1 MRASRLLSIVL
12 LLQNRGRMTAQD
24 LASELEVSIR
34 TIYRDVESLSS
45 AGVPI
50 YGEAGHEG
58 GYALV
63 EGYRTR
69 LTGLHEDE
77 ADALALAGLPSA
89 AEDLGLGSVL
99 TVAQLKLDAAMPPA
113 LRQRSG
119 RIRERFHLDASA
131 WYREA
136 EPVPYL
142 TAVAAAVWQAHAVR
156 VRYRRWA
163 EPREVERVLWPIG
176 LVLKSGIW
184 YLVASAGTTESAG
197 SAQSPGAI
205 RTYRVSQI
213 LELTEHGGAFARP
226 TGFDLAEY
234 WRVSLAEFDERRFQ
248 GSATLRLS
256 PEAVHRMED
265 LYGTA
270 VLTSVA
276 ETASLPDEEG
286 WVRASIPIEGMRHA
300 LGEVLK
306 LGWGVEVLEPPELRA
321 LVAETAAELARV
333 HAGNAAHG
341 NAAHRES
348 AVSYTHGNNT
358 VTG

>member
-12 LLQNRGRMTAQD
+12 LLQNRGRMTAD
-24 LASELEVSIR
+24 ALASELEVSVR

-45 AGVPI
+45 AGVPV
-50 YGEAGHEG
+50 YGEPGHEG

-69 LTGLHEDE
+69 LTGLHGDE
-77 ADALALAGLPSA
+77 ADALALSGLPSA
-89 AEDLGLGSVL
+89 AADLGLGSVL
-99 TVAQLKLDAAMPPA
+99 TVAQLKLDAALPPS
-113 LRQRSG
+113 LRERSG

-142 TAVAAAVWQAHAVR
+142 TAVADAVWNARTVK

-163 EPREVERVLWPIG
+163 EPREVDRELSPIG

-184 YLVASAGTTESAG
+184 YLVAAASG
-197 SAQSPGAI
+197 SGAI

-213 LELTEHGGAFARP
+213 LDLREDGGAFDRP
-226 TGFDLAEY
+226 AGFDLAEY
-234 WRVSLAEFDERRFQ
+234 WRVSLTEFDRRRFR
-248 GSATLRLS
+248 GAATLRLS

-270 VLTSVA
+270 VIDSVA
-276 ETASLPDEEG
+276 ATATAPDDEG
-286 WVRASIPIEGMRHA
+286 WVRAVIPIEGLTHA
-300 LGEVLK
+300 VGEVFK
-306 LGWGVEVLEPPELRA
+306 LGWGVEVLEPEELRA
-321 LVAETAAELARV
+321 AVAKTARELADL
-333 HAGNAAHG
+333 H
-341 NAAHRES
+341 E
-348 AVSYTHGNNT
+348 T
-358 VTG
+358 VPDGATETTRQ

>member
-24 LASELEVSIR
+24 LASELEVSVR

-45 AGVPI
+45 AGVPV
-50 YGEAGHEG
+50 YGEPGHEG

-69 LTGLHEDE
+69 LTGLHGDE

-89 AEDLGLGSVL
+89 AADLGLGAVL
-99 TVAQLKLDAAMPPA
+99 TVAQLKLDAALPPS
-113 LRQRSG
+113 LRERSG

-142 TAVAAAVWQAHAVR
+142 TAIADAVWNARTVN

-163 EPREVERVLWPIG
+163 EPREVDRVLSPVG

-184 YLVASAGTTESAG
+184 YLVAAAD
-197 SAQSPGAI
+197 AGAI

-213 LELTEHGGAFARP
+213 LDLHEDGGDFERP

-234 WRVSLAEFDERRFQ
+234 WRASLTEFDRRRFQ
-248 GSATLRLS
+248 GAATIRLS

-270 VLTSVA
+270 VLESVA
-276 ETASLPDEEG
+276 ASATAPDDEG
-286 WVRASIPIEGMRHA
+286 WIRAVLPIEGLTHA
-300 LGEVLK
+300 VGEVFK
-306 LGWGVEVLEPPELRA
+306 LGWGVEVLEPAELRA
-321 LVAETAAELARV
+321 AVAKTARELAELHQDTCDPTRQV
-333 HAGNAAHG
+333 L
-341 NAAHRES
+341 
-348 AVSYTHGNNT
+348 
-358 VTG
+358 

>member
-1 MRASRLLSIVL
+1 MRASRLLSILL
-12 LLQNRGRMTAQD
+12 LLQNRGRMTAQE

-45 AGVPI
+45 AGVPV

-69 LTGLHEDE
+69 LTGLHGDE

-89 AEDLGLGSVL
+89 AADLGLGSVL

-113 LRQRSG
+113 LRERSG

-142 TAVAAAVWQAHAVR
+142 TAVAAAVWRAQPLR
-156 VRYRRWA
+156 VRYRRWS
-163 EPREVERVLWPIG
+163 EPREVERVLHPVG

-184 YLVASAGTTESAG
+184 YLAAAGASDVSTG
-197 SAQSPGAI
+197 PGPI

-213 LELTEHGGAFARP
+213 LDLAEERGTFERP

-234 WRVSLAEFDERRFQ
+234 WRVSLAAFDERRFL
-248 GSATLRLS
+248 GGATVRLS
-256 PEAVHRMED
+256 PEAVRRMED

-270 VLTSVA
+270 VLRAVA
-276 ETASLPDEEG
+276 ETASAPDEEG
-286 WVRASIPIEGMRHA
+286 WVRAVIPIEGLRHA
-300 LGEVLK
+300 VGEVFK
-306 LGWGVEVLEPPELRA
+306 LGWGIEVLDPAELRA
-321 LVAETAAELARV
+321 LVAETARELARL
-333 HAGNAAHG
+333 HG
-341 NAAHRES
+341 PEA
-348 AVSYTHGNNT
+348 
-358 VTG
+358 

>member
-45 AGVPI
+45 AGVPV
-50 YGEAGHEG
+50 YGEPGHEG

-77 ADALALAGLPSA
+77 ADALSLAGLPSA

-99 TVAQLKLDAAMPPA
+99 TVAQLKLDAAMPQA
-113 LRQRSG
+113 LRERSG

-131 WYREA
+131 WYRDA
-136 EPVPYL
+136 DPVPFL
-142 TAVAAAVWQAHAVR
+142 TAIAAAVWEAR
-156 VRYRRWA
+156 TLRLRYRRWA
-163 EPREVERVLWPIG
+163 EPREVERVLRPIG

-184 YLVASAGTTESAG
+184 YLIASAGEG
-197 SAQSPGAI
+197 PI

-213 LELTEHGGAFARP
+213 LELAEDGGTFERP

-234 WRVSLAEFDERRFQ
+234 WKASLAEFDERRFT
-248 GSATLRLS
+248 GTATIRIS
-256 PEAVHRMED
+256 PEARHRMED
-265 LYGTA
+265 LYSTA
-270 VLTSVA
+270 VLDSVA
-276 ETASLPDEEG
+276 ETASEPDESG
-286 WVRASIPIEGMRHA
+286 WVRAVMPIEGVRHA
-300 LGEVLK
+300 LGEVFK
-306 LGWGVEVLEPPELRA
+306 LGWGIEVLDPPELRA
-321 LVAETAAELARV
+321 LVAETAAETARL
-333 HAGNAAHG
+333 HGFGREYSPAAAG
-341 NAAHRES
+341 
-348 AVSYTHGNNT
+348 
-358 VTG
+358 

>member
-12 LLQNRGRMTAQD
+12 LLQNRGRMTAHE

-45 AGVPI
+45 AGVPV

-77 ADALALAGLPSA
+77 ANALSLAGLPSA

-113 LRQRSG
+113 LRERSG
-119 RIRERFHLDASA
+119 RIRSRFHLDASA

-136 EPVPYL
+136 EAVPYL
-142 TAVAAAVWQAHAVR
+142 TAIAAAVWEARTLR

-163 EPREVERVLWPIG
+163 EPREVERVLRPIG

-184 YLVASAGTTESAG
+184 YLVASAGEG
-197 SAQSPGAI
+197 PI

-213 LELTEHGGAFARP
+213 LDVAEDGSTFERP
-226 TGFDLAEY
+226 AGFDLAEY
-234 WRVSLAEFDERRFQ
+234 WRASLEDFDERRYR
-248 GSATLRLS
+248 STATIRLS
-256 PEAVHRMED
+256 PEARHRMED
-265 LYGTA
+265 LYGSTI
-270 VLTSVA
+270 LNSVA
-276 ETASLPDEEG
+276 ETESPPDDAG
-286 WVRASIPIEGMRHA
+286 WVRAVIPTEGVRHA
-300 LGEVLK
+300 LGEVFK
-306 LGWGVEVLEPPELRA
+306 LGWGIEVLDPPELRA
-321 LVAETAAELARV
+321 LVAETAVELAQL
-333 HAGNAAHG
+333 HT
-341 NAAHRES
+341 REYS
-348 AVSYTHGNNT
+348 GDPM
-358 VTG
+358 G

>member
-12 LLQNRGRMTAQD
+12 LLQNRGRMTARD
-24 LASELEVSIR
+24 LASELEVSVR

-45 AGVPI
+45 AGVPV
-50 YGEAGHEG
+50 YGEPGHEG

-69 LTGLHEDE
+69 LTGLHGDE

-89 AEDLGLGSVL
+89 AADLGLGAVL
-99 TVAQLKLDAAMPPA
+99 TVAQLKLDAALPPS
-113 LRQRSG
+113 LRERSG

-142 TAVAAAVWQAHAVR
+142 TAVADAVWNAR
-156 VRYRRWA
+156 TIDVRYRRWA
-163 EPREVERVLWPIG
+163 EPREVDRVLSPVG

-184 YLVASAGTTESAG
+184 YLVAAAD
-197 SAQSPGAI
+197 AGAI

-213 LELTEHGGAFARP
+213 LDLHEDGGAFERP

-234 WRVSLAEFDERRFQ
+234 WRASLTEFDRRRFL
-248 GSATLRLS
+248 GTATIRLS

-270 VLTSVA
+270 VLDSIAAST
-276 ETASLPDEEG
+276 TAPDAEG
-286 WVRASIPIEGMRHA
+286 WIRAVLPIEGLTHA
-300 LGEVLK
+300 VGEVFK
-306 LGWGVEVLEPPELRA
+306 LGWGVEVLEPAELRA
-321 LVAETAAELARV
+321 AVAKTARELAELHREI
-333 HAGNAAHG
+333 
-341 NAAHRES
+341 RES
-348 AVSYTHGNNT
+348 A
-358 VTG
+358 